1 LKTVDGISD
10 IQTDI
15 SNNLCTF
22 KLKDKDLDIK
32 AKLTEFAKTNT
43 HIAGWSIVERKPG

>member
-1 LKTVDGISD
+1 LNKIDGISD

-15 SNNLCTF
+15 ANNLCTF

-32 AKLTEFAKTNT
+32 AKLGEFAKTNE
-43 HIAGWSIVERKPG
+43 HIAGWSMVEGKPG